1 MKEIE
6 FIINAEKL
14 ERLKRILDSHG
25 KTGVTID
32 FVMGY
37 GHQRGLKQVYTREE
51 NPGINLLPKVSVRS
65 VVADET
71 VDPLIDDVVEQLG
84 SASFGDGKI
93 FVRDVAN
100 AIRIRTNERGD
111 SAL

>member
-6 FIINAEKL
+6 FIINSEKL
-14 ERLKRILDSHG
+14 ETLKRILDTHG
-25 KTGVTID
+25 ESGATFD

-37 GHQRGLKQVYTREE
+37 GHQRGLRQVYTRED
-51 NPGINLLPKVSVRS
+51 NPGINLLPKVSVRT
-65 VVADET
+65 VVTDDAVEPL
-71 VDPLIDDVVEQLG
+71 VDDAVEQLG

-93 FVRDVAN
+93 FVREIVQ

-111 SAL
+111 EAL

>member
-6 FIINAEKL
+6 FIINSEKL
-14 ERLKRILDSHG
+14 EMLKRILDSHG

-37 GHQRGLKQVYTREE
+37 GHQRGLKQVYTRED
-51 NPGINLLPKVSVRS
+51 NPGINLLPKVSVRTVIPDDS
-65 VVADET
+65 
-71 VDPLIDDVVEQLG
+71 VDPLIDDAVRQLG

-93 FVRDVAN
+93 FVRDVLKAV
-100 AIRIRTNERGD
+100 RIRTGEHGD
-111 SAL
+111 TAL